1 MQSTP
6 KHSYLFTS
14 AYGIAMW
21 FIAIQST
28 TCQAQSQIELENLRQ
43 NRIGLENKI
52 LGEAVQ
58 RTSDIRAV
66 ATTTS
71 DLSDRISRLERML
84 LSARPYAG
92 ISVKEARA
100 AFNLAMAERNELRK
114 RPTKPSEVEIAAAEL
129 SVARAESQLTITLA
143 TQREE
148 LLLCQLDVIEAELA
162 LLQISKNVEL
172 QERLIARGI
181 KTSEI
186 FMQQKMALS
195 AAEKRLELMRVRY
208 ETQRVLQGI
217 STKEPAP
224 QSKPSSDSSVTP

>member
-1 MQSTP
+1 
-6 KHSYLFTS
+6 
-14 AYGIAMW
+14 MW
-21 FIAIQST
+21 FFAIQST
-28 TCQAQSQIELENLRQ
+28 TCQAQAQIELENIRQ
-43 NRIGLENKI
+43 NRIGIESRI
-52 LGEAVQ
+52 IDEAVQ

-114 RPTKPSEVEIAAAEL
+114 RPTKPSEVEVAAAEL

-186 FMQQKMALS
+186 FIQQKMALS

-208 ETQRVLQGI
+208 QTQRVLQGI

-224 QSKPSSDSSVTP
+224 QPEPSADSSITP

>member
-1 MQSTP
+1 MQSTS

-21 FIAIQST
+21 FFAIQST
-28 TCQAQSQIELENLRQ
+28 TCQAQSQIELEKLRQ
-43 NRIGLENKI
+43 NRIGIENKI

-186 FMQQKMALS
+186 FMQQKLALS

>member
-1 MQSTP
+1 
-6 KHSYLFTS
+6 
-14 AYGIAMW
+14 MW
-21 FIAIQST
+21 FFAIQST
-28 TCQAQSQIELENLRQ
+28 TCQAQSQIELEKLRQ
-43 NRIGLENKI
+43 NRIGIENKI

-186 FMQQKMALS
+186 FMQQKLALS